1 MQKLQPHPKQSHPHD
16 IKDIYL
22 PIRLSHLLRHCSV
35 GAIVRTPDYLLTIRD
50 IRQWKDKQ
58 SLSSARTI
66 PYVEQV
72 KASLGIIQELREPPI
87 AQLDSENNVQGSWL
101 PAQVFPAW
109 YVCQKCHSLH
119 YKPWKTQPNATQGNY
134 VCHAFCNG
142 HLEQITLV
150 QIHADGH
157 MADVPWR
164 NIAHNRNDC
173 THTGQPLN
181 LKWDRKNNVV
191 ECKYCGRRGEVY
203 VGMYLPFMGYKQPW
217 LTQKPEFDSQSKD
230 NAILRTLGAQTFD
243 KETKTQNLTISED
256 NQNKEKLPSPLAM
269 IMEVNDTRVHL
280 AHNKSALVIPPES
293 RVERGSVVDKLYC
306 NSQLREQIYPGMSEL
321 EYRSEINVIAK
332 QLNCEPSEV
341 KSAFEE
347 IAKGY
352 PLYGKHFDIGHL
364 LSSEYKAL
372 LELIPD
378 LKDDEDFVT
387 HHKTQAWQ
395 AFTQSRPK
403 RELIYQIGQLFD
415 KVVSVAK
422 LKEILVFTG
431 FSRGGE
437 GMLSTTAN
445 EKDEADVVLDDD
457 NPDITQIPKITV
469 VPPAIDEDIGWL
481 PALELYGEGIFIALN
496 EKYLTT
502 WENDDEV
509 QKRTR
514 ILIDRY
520 VAANLPV
527 NEDIVVTA
535 RFLLLHA
542 LSHLLIR
549 ELESQ
554 AGYPAASLKEK
565 IYAAQDINDPMAGI
579 LIYVAIPDVDGSLG
593 GLAELAEPQRLAQ
606 LLTRVVE
613 KAQWCSLDPV
623 CSRHTGQ
630 GPGLLNLAACHAC
643 LLLPE
648 TSCCCGNI
656 LLDRKLVWG
665 DSQTKLPSIFDIIK
679 SSNMQFL

>member
-1 MQKLQPHPKQSHPHD
+1 
-16 IKDIYL
+16 
-22 PIRLSHLLRHCSV
+22 
-35 GAIVRTPDYLLTIRD
+35 
-50 IRQWKDKQ
+50 
-58 SLSSARTI
+58 
-66 PYVEQV
+66 
-72 KASLGIIQELREPPI
+72 
-87 AQLDSENNVQGSWL
+87 
-101 PAQVFPAW
+101 
-109 YVCQKCHSLH
+109 
-119 YKPWKTQPNATQGNY
+119 
-134 VCHAFCNG
+134 
-142 HLEQITLV
+142 
-150 QIHADGH
+150 
-157 MADVPWR
+157 
-164 NIAHNRNDC
+164 
-173 THTGQPLN
+173 
-181 LKWDRKNNVV
+181 
-191 ECKYCGRRGEVY
+191 
-203 VGMYLPFMGYKQPW
+203 
-217 LTQKPEFDSQSKD
+217 
-230 NAILRTLGAQTFD
+230 
-243 KETKTQNLTISED
+243 
-256 NQNKEKLPSPLAM
+256 
-269 IMEVNDTRVHL
+269 
-280 AHNKSALVIPPES
+280 
-293 RVERGSVVDKLYC
+293 
-306 NSQLREQIYPGMSEL
+306 
-321 EYRSEINVIAK
+321 
-332 QLNCEPSEV
+332 
-341 KSAFEE
+341 
-347 IAKGY
+347 
-352 PLYGKHFDIGHL
+352 
-364 LSSEYKAL
+364 
-372 LELIPD
+372 
-378 LKDDEDFVT
+378 
-387 HHKTQAWQ
+387 
-395 AFTQSRPK
+395 
-403 RELIYQIGQLFD
+403 LFD

-679 SSNMQFL
+679 SSICKRIKILEE

>member
-1 MQKLQPHPKQSHPHD
+1 MARVLT
-16 IKDIYL
+16 
-22 PIRLSHLLRHCSV
+22 SV
-35 GAIVRTPDYLLTIRD
+35 GYCLLFIRVLS
-50 IRQWKDKQ
+50 Q
-58 SLSSARTI
+58 SFRSPTI
-66 PYVEQV
+66 P
-72 KASLGIIQELREPPI
+72 
-87 AQLDSENNVQGSWL
+87 
-101 PAQVFPAW
+101 
-109 YVCQKCHSLH
+109 
-119 YKPWKTQPNATQGNY
+119 
-134 VCHAFCNG
+134 
-142 HLEQITLV
+142 
-150 QIHADGH
+150 
-157 MADVPWR
+157 
-164 NIAHNRNDC
+164 
-173 THTGQPLN
+173 
-181 LKWDRKNNVV
+181 
-191 ECKYCGRRGEVY
+191 GRFI
-203 VGMYLPFMGYKQPW
+203 GMYLPFMGYKQPW

-230 NAILRTLGAQTFD
+230 NAILQTLGAQTFD

-403 RELIYQIGQLFD
+403 RELIYQIGQLVD